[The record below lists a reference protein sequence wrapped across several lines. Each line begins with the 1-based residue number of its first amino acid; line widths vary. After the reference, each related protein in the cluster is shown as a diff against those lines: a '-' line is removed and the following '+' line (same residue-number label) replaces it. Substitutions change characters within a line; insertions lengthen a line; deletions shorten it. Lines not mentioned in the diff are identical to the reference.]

1 MAEEA
6 KTRIESE
13 IDVKAYI
20 QNLKFALHN
29 GAKIDFQVK
38 RFVDEKRNERYT
50 NQYTVNR
57 LFPDENPVDALRR
70 ELLTLSIEEYMQ
82 TVKDTRFPKR
92 SEMREFGRVY
102 NGTEDV
108 YIKIRVEVLGSYGTA
123 TTFVMSFHFAEKSFT
138 PEMFPYKR

>member
-38 RFVDEKRNERYT
+38 RFVVEKRNERYT
-50 NQYTVNR
+50 N
-57 LFPDENPVDALRR
+57 
-70 ELLTLSIEEYMQ
+70 
-82 TVKDTRFPKR
+82 
-92 SEMREFGRVY
+92 
-102 NGTEDV
+102 
-108 YIKIRVEVLGSYGTA
+108 
-123 TTFVMSFHFAEKSFT
+123 
-138 PEMFPYKR
+138 

>member
-13 IDVKAYI
+13 IDVKVYI
-20 QNLKFALHN
+20 QKLKFALHN

-57 LFPDENPVDALRR
+57 LFPAENPVDALRR

-92 SEMREFGRVY
+92 S
-102 NGTEDV
+102 
-108 YIKIRVEVLGSYGTA
+108 GSW
-123 TTFVMSFHFAEKSFT
+123 
-138 PEMFPYKR
+138 

>member
-20 QNLKFALHN
+20 QNFKFALLN

-92 SEMREFGRVY
+92 S
-102 NGTEDV
+102 D
-108 YIKIRVEVLGSYGTA
+108 SW
-123 TTFVMSFHFAEKSFT
+123 
-138 PEMFPYKR
+138 